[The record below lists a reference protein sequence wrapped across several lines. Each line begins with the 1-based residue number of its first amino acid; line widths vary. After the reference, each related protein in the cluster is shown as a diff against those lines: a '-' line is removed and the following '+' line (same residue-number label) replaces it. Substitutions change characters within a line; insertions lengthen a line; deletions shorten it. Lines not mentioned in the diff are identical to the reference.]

1 MISTI
6 PLWPQ
11 CLLRLQRHHRNMT
24 YFISILKSLHV
35 VLSKDRSVP
44 WRILRGSFRFKSI
57 SVSGVSSW
65 VWSWYSTTQ
74 SLCSL
79 GPPVTTHSCL
89 SQNSERR
96 QGDGE
101 RKDETPLSFS
111 HPCSVCLS
119 ISPEHPYP
127 LLAEKYCLTLSHL
140 HISSLAS
147 FCHGPSLPTHTFLAY
162 LTEF

>member
-1 MISTI
+1 M
-6 PLWPQ
+6 
-11 CLLRLQRHHRNMT
+11 
-24 YFISILKSLHV
+24 
-35 VLSKDRSVP
+35 
-44 WRILRGSFRFKSI
+44 
-57 SVSGVSSW
+57 
-65 VWSWYSTTQ
+65 WSWYSTTQ

-101 RKDETPLSFS
+101 RKDETPLSFSLSLSFS

-147 FCHGPSLPTHTFLAY
+147 FCHGPSLPPSLGHPLTFLSLVICLVVEWRRVPSPLSFSSALICRFTRF
-162 LTEF
+162 LTFLCCQGSHCNPSENKQDLL